1 MCRSNIKDDYF
12 EYNEL
17 FKNFESKKIESV
29 INSLRQP
36 FADIAKNLDIL
47 QRILNGLFVPIWR
60 QR

>member
-36 FADIAKNLDIL
+36 FADIAKNLDIK
-47 QRILNGLFVPIWR
+47 RILNGLFVPIWR